1 MLYVTFFAAVLSI
14 AAVAALGAAALA
26 IESLAWRLIAGR
38 SGKSRLWAAAC
49 RWPPVTVLLAAVCVA
64 AITPAF
70 RDLLVSAVTKDGKG
84 AAGSEA
90 SKIMYLHYLPK
101 EAEDINYSVRFNM
114 ALADF
119 QISQADFL
127 RWCQGRDCQLVQI
140 GHPPQEQPVR
150 VRHGSLDGEHELL
163 VSDGLVCQLE
173 PQQRHTIRI
182 VFDRQRSR
190 AYYEFRAW

>member
-1 MLYVTFFAAVLSI
+1 MLYVTFFAAVLAT
-14 AAVAALGAAALA
+14 AAVAACIAAVLS
-26 IESLAWRLIAGR
+26 IESLAWRLLAGQG
-38 SGKSRLWAAAC
+38 GKSRLWAAAC
-49 RWPPVTVLLAAVCVA
+49 RWPPVTLLLAAVCA
-64 AITPAF
+64 AAVTPAF
-70 RDLLVSAVTKDGKG
+70 RDLLVSAVTKDGKI

-101 EAEDINYSVRFNM
+101 EAEDINYSVRLNM

-119 QISQADFL
+119 HISQADFL

-140 GHPPQEQPVR
+140 GQPPQEQPVR
-150 VRHGSLDGEHELL
+150 VRHGSLDGDHELL

-173 PQQRHTIRI
+173 PHRRHAIRI
-182 VFDRQRSR
+182 VFDRQRLR